1 MILTLKRRQCLPG
14 ATLGELYVDGV
25 WECYVLEDPVR
36 RDDPATSE
44 NEGAKIPGQTAIPAG
59 RYPVVLDWS
68 PRFATPLPHVLNV
81 PNFTGIRIHAGNGP
95 EDTEGC
101 ILVGRAQQGGKVLNS
116 RAALNPL
123 IAKIREGLKAGDV
136 ALLIEDA

>member
-44 NEGAKIPGQTAIPAG
+44 NEGAKI
-59 RYPVVLDWS
+59 
-68 PRFATPLPHVLNV
+68 
-81 PNFTGIRIHAGNGP
+81 
-95 EDTEGC
+95 
-101 ILVGRAQQGGKVLNS
+101 
-116 RAALNPL
+116 
-123 IAKIREGLKAGDV
+123 REGLKAGDV